1 MSFCIYVYL
10 YESGMVGNFMT
21 MRMYFMYLH
30 VGAVSFCGAETGH
43 VIRVPEN
50 WKLGPVSQTK

>member
-1 MSFCIYVYL
+1 MSL
-10 YESGMVGNFMT
+10 GMVGNFMT
-21 MRMYFMYLH
+21 MRMYLH
-30 VGAVSFCGAETGH
+30 VGAVSFCGAETGQ